1 MKFDSSSAC
10 PFWPLSLLLQLPY
23 QSDPGVSAGKRSAGR
38 GGRQREAEPD
48 QAGGVHQ
55 LPGGLS
61 DHAEERIR
69 HPWSQGSLRLLAEP
83 KQNMLADWLPLLWIA
98 LNLHLNH
105 LLFALSNIH
114 CNAPRQSSP
123 CFKFTRGPA
132 KAWKNNGIINYY
144 QRSSWAQYEIAE
156 LISLHACN
164 VSSLRVLLG
173 LFQDGVRLLFCVFLD
188 RFGRVVH

>member
-1 MKFDSSSAC
+1 MKFDSSSAW

-114 CNAPRQSSP
+114 CNAPRQSIAHLASNSHAALQ
-123 CFKFTRGPA
+123 KTEKIMEELTITRGA
-132 KAWKNNGIINYY
+132 LEHNMRL
-144 QRSSWAQYEIAE
+144 QSSSAFM
-156 LISLHACN
+156 L
-164 VSSLRVLLG
+164 
-173 LFQDGVRLLFCVFLD
+173 
-188 RFGRVVH
+188 